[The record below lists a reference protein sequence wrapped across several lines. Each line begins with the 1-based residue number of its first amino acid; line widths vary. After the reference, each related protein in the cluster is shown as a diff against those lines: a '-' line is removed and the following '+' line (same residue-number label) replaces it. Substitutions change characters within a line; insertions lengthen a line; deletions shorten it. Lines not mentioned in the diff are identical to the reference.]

1 MEKERDEGLK
11 NLLLVK
17 RGKDWKIEEEQW
29 TPLDQE
35 SRP

>member
-29 TPLDQE
+29 KPLDQE